1 MKSDTPY
8 STCFADHRPGLNIT
22 LRSIMA
28 VFGGYGVAAL
38 AAAAFAVGLPLP
50 RTDSVMAAI
59 MLAFLVYTLAVIWVF
74 AAATLLRSAAG
85 LAIGAGA
92 FAAWQWLAAPGGAA

>member
-1 MKSDTPY
+1 MRTHAY
-8 STCFADHRPGLNIT
+8 HTFFADHRPALNIA

-28 VFGGYGVAAL
+28 IFGGYGVAAL
-38 AAAAFAVGLPLP
+38 AAAAFAVGLPPP
-50 RTDSVMAAI
+50 RTDAVMAAI
-59 MLAFLVYTLAVIWVF
+59 MLSFLIYTVAVIWAF

-92 FAAWQWLAAPGGAA
+92 FALWQWLAAPGGAA